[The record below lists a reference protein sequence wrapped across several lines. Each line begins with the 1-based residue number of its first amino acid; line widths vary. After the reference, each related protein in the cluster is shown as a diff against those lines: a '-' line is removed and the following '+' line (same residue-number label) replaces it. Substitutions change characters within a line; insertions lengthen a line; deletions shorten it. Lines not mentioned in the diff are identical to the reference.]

1 MKRNLSL
8 ILSLLAA
15 GAPAT
20 GFAAG
25 LILYEDATPSVGLGS
40 AGYAARAQD
49 ASTLFKNP
57 AGMSLLKGSQFSGG
71 LELLQGNIS
80 FTPNGQTSARLG
92 SDSGGNALP
101 LLPEGSAYFT
111 HQLGER
117 FTVGLGMMSYFGLA
131 QKYNDDWVGRYY
143 IQEGALLGLS
153 LLPTVSYE
161 VNDWLSV
168 GAGMN
173 AMLGYLKSEV
183 AINNVSIGG
192 PLWTGGDGQVKLKD
206 YEWGFG
212 ATGGILIKA
221 SEKTRFGVSYVS
233 RVNLDFSDVP
243 SWSNLRPGLETILN
257 SRGLLNAS
265 LDLGM
270 TVPQQVMGGL
280 YHELNDKWAVM
291 VDAGWQ
297 NWKQFGYVSVAV
309 ASEDPTSVTLDNEY
323 ENTWHLGGG
332 AIYKLNPKWT
342 LTGGVAYDSSPVSDA
357 NRTVTLA
364 MGEQWRFGL
373 GAMWQISQQLNVGAG
388 WDLIWMGDLSV
399 DQDRGP
405 LAGRVAGSYDG
416 AYVNVFALNL
426 KWQF

>member
-1 MKRNLSL
+1 MKKFISL
-8 ILSLLAA
+8 TVCLLAA
-15 GAPAT
+15 GTPAT
-20 GFAAG
+20 GLAAG

-57 AGMSLLKGSQFSGG
+57 AGMSLLPGSQFAGG
-71 LELLQGNIS
+71 LELLQGNITFS
-80 FTPNGQTSARLG
+80 PNGQTSARLG
-92 SDSGGNALP
+92 TGDGGNALP

-111 HQLGER
+111 HQLNDK
-117 FTVGLGMMSYFGLA
+117 FAVGLGMMSYFGLA
-131 QKYNDDWVGRYY
+131 QNYDDDWVGRYY
-143 IQEGALLGLS
+143 IQEGALLGVS
-153 LLPTVSYE
+153 FLPTLSYK

-173 AMLGYLKSEV
+173 AMVGYLKSEV
-183 AINNVSIGG
+183 AVNNLSVGG
-192 PLWTGGDGQVKLKD
+192 PLWTGGDGQVKLED

-212 ATGGILIKA
+212 ANAGILINL
-221 SEKTRFGVSYVS
+221 SERTRFGASYLS
-233 RVNLDFSDVP
+233 RVNLDFSDAP
-243 SWSNLRPGLETILN
+243 SWSNLRPGLEGILN
-257 SRGLLNAS
+257 SRGLLTSS
-265 LDLGM
+265 LDLGV
-270 TVPQQVMGGL
+270 TVPQQVMGGV
-280 YHELNDKWAVM
+280 YHELDDKWAVM

-309 ASEDPTSVTLDNEY
+309 ASEDPTSVTLDNQY

-332 AIYKLNPKWT
+332 AMFRLNPHWT
-342 LTGGVAYDSSPVSDA
+342 FTGGVAYDSSPVSDA
-357 NRTVTLA
+357 NRSITLP

-373 GAMWQISQQLNVGAG
+373 GAIWKVNEKLNLGAG

-405 LAGRVAGSYDG
+405 LAGRVSGTYEG

-426 KWQF
+426 NCKF